1 VVTRIKICGVTLPDD
16 AGRVAAAGADLIGL
30 NFWPRSKRYIAP
42 ERAPMVAAVARAMA
56 PVQVVG
62 LFVDAEPD
70 EVAEIASAVPLDVI
84 QLHGDESP
92 DDVGRIAAATTQPI
106 WKAIAVASARDLGR
120 LEVWPTDAILL
131 DAPSPQRGGSGK
143 QFDWKL
149 AREARRR
156 YPARKFVLAGG
167 LDPDNVGAA
176 IAQIAPWCVDVAT
189 GVEAA
194 PGVKDAHKIAAFVA
208 AVRAADPRPE

>member
-1 VVTRIKICGVTLPDD
+1 MTRIKICGVTLPDD
-16 AGRVAAAGADLIGL
+16 AARVVSAGADLMGL
-30 NFWPRSKRYIAP
+30 NFWPKSKRYVAP
-42 ERAPMVAAVARAMA
+42 ERAPMIASVARAMG
-56 PVQVVG
+56 PVQIVG

-70 EVAEIASAVPLDVI
+70 EVAQIAAAVPLDVI

-106 WKAIAVASARDLGR
+106 WKAIAVSAARDLDR

-131 DAPSPQRGGSGK
+131 DAPTPQRGGAGK
-143 QFDWKL
+143 PFDWNL

-167 LDPDNVGAA
+167 LDPSNVAAA
-176 IAQIAPWCVDVAT
+176 IAQIAPWAVDVAT
-189 GVEAA
+189 GVEVA
-194 PGVKDAHKIAAFVA
+194 PGVKDPLKIAAFIA
-208 AVRAADPRPE
+208 AVRSQA